1 MNKKILSEQSL
12 YYGDVLMPKGFE
24 IDHKQLL
31 EDVLKS
37 HITNKKLIYS
47 SNFNNLETYFR
58 EHIKCDYQIH
68 LVPKKRWGN
77 IYKPK
82 ELSEPLLN
90 IEKMDLANSA
100 DFTLLY
106 GVETNECSVKIYYD
120 DNRRKQNTWTIKLDK
135 GMFIMFP
142 SSNTYVI
149 KNNQN
154 ESLNNIITIT
164 YEHM

>member
-1 MNKKILSEQSL
+1 MEKIILSEQSI

-24 IDHKQLL
+24 IDHKKLFD
-31 EDVLKS
+31 DVLKS

-47 SNFNNLETYFR
+47 NTYNNLETYFR
-58 EHIKCDYQIH
+58 EHIKCDYKIN
-68 LVPKKRWGN
+68 LVPKNRWGN

-90 IEKMDLANSA
+90 IDNMDLNNSA

-106 GVETNECSVKIYYD
+106 GVKTNKCSVKIYYD
-120 DNRRKQNTWTIKLDK
+120 DNRRHQNNWEIKLDK

-142 SSNTYVI
+142 SSNTYII
-149 KNNQN
+149 KNNQK
-154 ESLNNIITIT
+154 ESLNNILTIT
-164 YEHM
+164 YEYV

>member
-1 MNKKILSEQSL
+1 MEKIILSEQSI

-24 IDHKQLL
+24 IDHKKLFD
-31 EDVLKS
+31 DVLKS

-47 SNFNNLETYFR
+47 SNYNNLETYIR
-58 EHIKCDYQIH
+58 EHIKCDYGKG

-77 IYKPK
+77 IYKPQ

-106 GVETNECSVKIYYD
+106 GVEANECLIRIYYD
-120 DNRRKQNTWTIKLDK
+120 DTRRHQNNWEIKLDK

-142 SSNTYVI
+142 SSNTYII
-149 KNNQN
+149 KNNQK
-154 ESLNNIITIT
+154 ESLNNILTIT
-164 YEHM
+164 YEYV